1 MSGVL
6 FIGPSEQFEIEA
18 ALKRAVANPTPWQAL
33 QAIAMGDDK
42 PTLPLKDRP
51 EGVGELRR
59 KYPSQLVKLGS
70 YIAAISF
77 EHQPAGLFRH
87 LSVSSRARDK
97 VPGPEVMAMVAEAF
111 GFSGWPPHGPSRVW
125 LEEYE
130 PGRNAVNVVELVPS

>member
-6 FIGPSEQFEIEA
+6 FIGSSEQFEIEA

-33 QAIAMGDDK
+33 QAIAIGDDK

-59 KYPSQLVKLGS
+59 KYPSQPVKLGS

-97 VPGPEVMAMVAEAF
+97 VPGRRGRPCCLSAALSACAARSICPHSP
-111 GFSGWPPHGPSRVW
+111 SGSG
-125 LEEYE
+125 
-130 PGRNAVNVVELVPS
+130 A